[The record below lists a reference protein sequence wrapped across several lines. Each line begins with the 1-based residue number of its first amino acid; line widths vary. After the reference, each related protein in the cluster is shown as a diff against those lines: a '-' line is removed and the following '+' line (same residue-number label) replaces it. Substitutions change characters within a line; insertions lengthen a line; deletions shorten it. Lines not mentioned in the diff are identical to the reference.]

1 MTKPCQLSMF
11 WLCCFVAN
19 FYTGKFQYN
28 DHLATGI
35 FLLFLVHKAKL
46 IKARLQT
53 TTEKK
58 RTISLK
64 TSKQT
69 PWKVKFNTREI

>member
-1 MTKPCQLSMF
+1 MTKPCRLSMF

-35 FLLFLVHKAKL
+35 FLLFLVHKAKQ
-46 IKARLQT
+46 IKARLQM

-58 RTISLK
+58 AHNISKDLQTNTMLK
-64 TSKQT
+64 YLL
-69 PWKVKFNTREI
+69 

>member
-46 IKARLQT
+46 IKARPPN
-53 TTEKK
+53 KYHV
-58 RTISLK
+58 
-64 TSKQT
+64 
-69 PWKVKFNTREI
+69 KVPLVMV